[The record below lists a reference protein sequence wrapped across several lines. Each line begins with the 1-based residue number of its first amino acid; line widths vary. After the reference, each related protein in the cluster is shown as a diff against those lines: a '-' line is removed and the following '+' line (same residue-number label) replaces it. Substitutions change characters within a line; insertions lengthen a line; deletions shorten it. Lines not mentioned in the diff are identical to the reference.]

1 MYEQNIEKGGKEEMF
16 NKFVKAL
23 NNLHKGQKGISG
35 LETAIILIA
44 FVTVASVLAYSVLSA
59 GIFSAEEGQKA
70 VYAGLEGAQ
79 STLEVKGS
87 VLGLSIGGSEL
98 ETVQIVLGMAI
109 SGNTVDMDAVSIN
122 FWDDATSSTN
132 VTWTYALSAQSTER
146 GSTNL
151 MEGDELMV
159 VTVSIPSTGGTDVT
173 GEAVGTGDG
182 TTTVFTLDHAP
193 DGGPMTVTVGGT
205 ATTEYTVSGTTIT
218 FGTAPANSAA
228 IVASY
233 SYGATTGVG
242 IYDTFTLQVLPPNGS
257 ALTIQRTLP
266 GAIYSVMTLN

>member
-1 MYEQNIEKGGKEEMF
+1 MF

-23 NNLHKGQKGISG
+23 ASLHKGQKGISG

-87 VLGLSIGGSEL
+87 VLGLSAGGTEL

-109 SGNTVDMDAVSIN
+109 SGNSVDMDAVSIN
-122 FWDDATSSTN
+122 FWDNNTSATD
-132 VTWTYALSAQSTER
+132 VTWNYVLSGQSTER
-146 GSTNL
+146 GSANL

-159 VTVSIPSTGGTDVT
+159 VSVTIP
-173 GEAVGTGDG
+173 A
-182 TTTVFTLDHAP
+182 A
-193 DGGPMTVTVGGT
+193 
-205 ATTEYTVSGTTIT
+205 AT
-218 FGTAPANSAA
+218 
-228 IVASY
+228 
-233 SYGATTGVG
+233 VG
-242 IYDTFTLQVLPPNGS
+242 IYETFTLQILPPNGS
-257 ALTIQRTLP
+257 ALTIERTI
-266 GAIYSVMTLN
+266 GGSIESVMTLN

>member
-1 MYEQNIEKGGKEEMF
+1 MF

-23 NNLHKGQKGISG
+23 TSLHKGQKGISG

-87 VLGLSIGGSEL
+87 VLGLSAGGTEL

-109 SGNTVDMDAVSIN
+109 SGNSVDMDAVSIN
-122 FWDDATSSTN
+122 FWDNNTSATD
-132 VTWTYALSAQSTER
+132 VTWNYVLSGQSTER
-146 GSTNL
+146 GSANL

-159 VTVSIPSTGGTDVT
+159 VS
-173 GEAVGTGDG
+173 
-182 TTTVFTLDHAP
+182 
-193 DGGPMTVTVGGT
+193 VTVPAA
-205 ATTEYTVSGTTIT
+205 AT
-218 FGTAPANSAA
+218 
-228 IVASY
+228 
-233 SYGATTGVG
+233 VG
-242 IYDTFTLQVLPPNGS
+242 IYDTFTLQILPPNGS
-257 ALTIQRTLP
+257 ALTIERTI
-266 GAIYSVMTLN
+266 GGSIESVMTLN